1 MKKLFYDDIEAK
13 SLMLF
18 DKIYLENLK
27 DRKIILNGEI
37 ESSIIDTA
45 GMMIKKFNKEDEA
58 KSLEDRVPIELHI
71 NSYGGSVYDG
81 FSLVS
86 TIVTSKTPVHGYCDG
101 YAMSMG
107 LAIFTACHKRFS
119 YPFTSFMYHEVATG
133 VMGKNEEIERVAAEN
148 KRIQKKYDGL
158 MIKNTTL
165 TQAKLDKTRKSL
177 KDWYFDSTEAKE
189 FGLVHEIIE

>member
-1 MKKLFYDDIEAK
+1 MIFEIEK
-13 SLMLF
+13 PTMIF
-18 DKIYLENLK
+18 DKIYLDNLK
-27 DRKIILNGEI
+27 DRIIILNGEI
-37 ESSIIDTA
+37 EGSIIETV
-45 GMMIKKFNKEDEA
+45 GMMIKRFNKEDE
-58 KSLEDRVPIELHI
+58 DGNVPAAERKPIQIHI

-81 FSLVS
+81 FSIVS
-86 TIVTSKTPVHGYCDG
+86 TITTSKTPVHGYCDG

-165 TQAKLDKTRKSL
+165 TQAKLDKTRRSL
-177 KDWYFDSTEAKE
+177 KDWYFDSDEAKE